1 MATKKGYT
9 TQDAALAV
17 SKALPAAAGTVYSDP
32 IDLGPISGNLGVRS
46 EKFELAVAAPALTA
60 AQLPASASIAY
71 KIQASDDKTF
81 SEGVVAWDILE
92 AGQTGGAAGAAAGE
106 FRFRPPLDSPRYWR
120 LAATVT
126 GSVGSGLADASAG
139 LKYVC

>member
-32 IDLGPISGNLGVRS
+32 IDLGPVSGNLGVRT
-46 EKFELAVAAPALTA
+46 EKFELGASVPKLTA
-60 AQLPASASIAY
+60 SQLPASTGIAY
-71 KIQASDDKTF
+71 KVQACDKADFSD
-81 SEGVVAWDILE
+81 GVVAWDIGDLT
-92 AGQTGGAAGAAAGE
+92 QTGSSSGAAAAE
-106 FRFRPPLDSPRYWR
+106 ARFRPPLDSPRYWR

-126 GSVGSGLADASAG
+126 GTVGSSLKNASIG

>member
-9 TQDAALAV
+9 TQDAALAA
-17 SKALPAAAGTVYSDP
+17 SIALPAAAGTVYSDP

-46 EKFELAVAAPALTA
+46 EKFELAVVAPALTA

-81 SEGVVAWDILE
+81 LEGVVAWDILE
-92 AGQTGGAAGAAAGE
+92 AGQSGGASGADGGE
-106 FRFRPPLDSPRYWR
+106 TRFRPPMDSPRYWR

-126 GSVGSGLADASAG
+126 GTVGSSLKNASIG